1 MEQKSTQDNREKIL
15 VSVIITCYNLEKYI
29 SRAINSC
36 INQTLPDDR
45 YEIIVVDDRST
56 DSSWEVISQFE
67 GLVIPIKSEKNG
79 GVSAASNKGIAASSG
94 KYVVR
99 VDGDDFINKNFLHT
113 MSEVLNWND
122 DIGFVYCDQIVVSKD
137 MSRKQEIN
145 TLDKLLDHGAGVMF
159 RRRYLD
165 AVGFYDESLRN
176 REDYDLILRYIKNFD
191 GYRLRLPY
199 YRYFKREGSLSTQV
213 EERSSLKSKIDR
225 DKNVAS

>member
-1 MEQKSTQDNREKIL
+1 MLDEKSRVL

-36 INQTLPDDR
+36 INQTLSDDR
-45 YEIIVVDDRST
+45 YEIIVVDDCST
-56 DSSWEVISQFE
+56 DGSWEVITQFA
-67 GLVIPIKSEKNG
+67 GLITPIKSEKNG
-79 GVSAASNKGIAASSG
+79 GVSAASNKGISASSG

-99 VDGDDFINKNFLHT
+99 VDGDDFINKNFLRT
-113 MSEVLNWND
+113 MSEVLKWNE
-122 DIGFVYCDQIVVSKD
+122 DIGFVYCDQVVVEKD

-165 AVGFYDESLRN
+165 AVGFYDEDLRN

-199 YRYFKREGSLSTQV
+199 YRYFKRGGSLSTNV

-225 DKNVAS
+225 NKNVAS

>member
-1 MEQKSTQDNREKIL
+1 MSHKKLI
-15 VSVIITCYNLEKYI
+15 SVIVTCYNLEDYI
-29 SRAINSC
+29 TRAINSC
-36 INQTLPDDR
+36 INQTLPDDK
-45 YEIIVVDDRST
+45 YEIIVVDDCSS
-56 DSSWEVISQFE
+56 DKSWEAISRFGE
-67 GLVIPIKSEKNG
+67 LITSIKSEKNG
-79 GVSAASNKGIAASSG
+79 GVSAASNIGIAASSG

-113 MSEVLNWND
+113 MAEVLEWNED
-122 DIGFVYCDQIVVSKD
+122 VGFVYCDQIVVDKD

-199 YRYFKREGSLSTQV
+199 YRYFKREGSLSTKIDQ
-213 EERSSLKSKIDR
+213 RSSLKEQIDR